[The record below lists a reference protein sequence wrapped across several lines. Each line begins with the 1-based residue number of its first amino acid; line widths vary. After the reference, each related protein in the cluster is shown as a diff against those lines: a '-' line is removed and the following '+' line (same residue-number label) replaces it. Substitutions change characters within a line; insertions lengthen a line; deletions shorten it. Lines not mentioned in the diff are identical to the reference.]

1 MVTSFLD
8 HSGLAKACCI
18 NKEWNTAATPQLWNT
33 FKTLP
38 SLSKPT
44 FTNPSFRRVLE
55 RNAHHIR
62 HVLCRDDVS
71 PTFQLLKHTL
81 PNLRLTS
88 ITVLPKGAPV
98 FRPCSAEYPPGSG
111 EECHRLLRV
120 ISRSLPAVRTLDL
133 FMGHDIDFDPR
144 VAKDFFGNCLPEPE
158 HLSVRIN
165 IYEDFSMER
174 RRNCPVW
181 TMLSYGKLEVV
192 DDYFSPDMGGWSWL
206 YDSPEILEV
215 LQECYFK
222 VTHFKSLGN
231 PFAGSPIN
239 MKEDVAMEKYISTV
253 TTHEEDGLQDMW
265 VNIHL
270 AKDLQ
275 SIPLA
280 SRALYR
286 AAQKGSRKLHV
297 CDGRKVASKD
307 LQAVLHHGRWL
318 RELGN
323 DASLTLLALDA
334 IKSECVQIGGIPIPD
349 VQTNNMSGFMDPLKR
364 PDPAV
369 MKESRALQRKVYA
382 QLGSLY
388 SLTDLNLGYAPTSER
403 ELVFDT
409 TGGHGPEYYDPLF

>member
-1 MVTSFLD
+1 MS
-8 HSGLAKACCI
+8 SAGMMSRPPSSCSS
-18 NKEWNTAATPQLWNT
+18 TP
-33 FKTLP
+33 
-38 SLSKPT
+38 
-44 FTNPSFRRVLE
+44 
-55 RNAHHIR
+55 
-62 HVLCRDDVS
+62 S
-71 PTFQLLKHTL
+71 PTFAS
-81 PNLRLTS
+81 P
-88 ITVLPKGAPV
+88 VLPSSQSSPPEESLTRSSLSPRGAPV

-133 FMGHDIDFDPR
+133 LMGHDIDFDPR
-144 VAKDFFGNCLPEPE
+144 VAKDFFGNCPPEPE

-181 TMLSYGKLEVV
+181 TMLSYGVGLIQNSSTLPPRRGHYAGCPGQLFARLEKLEVV
-192 DDYFSPDMGGWSWL
+192 DDYFPPDMGGWSWL

-334 IKSECVQIGGIPIPD
+334 INVQIGGIPIPD